1 MVDIFKLFIAVTF
14 PTEMLKEVLNIFV
27 IGLKALLR
35 IAAKTSSAF
44 HLNKFAAMLD
54 CTMWR
59 VVELCQGKVMLCM
72 VSWTC
77 CLYLSIFINLLQEMI
92 LSSILSW
99 LCSFSIPSQWLKLRE
114 YLPFSKNWF
123 IISTRGWE
131 TTLCLLS
138 DSSSKSLKEDENV
151 AVNNSAP
158 LDSFGWDC
166 PSPDEEGYELHGSR
180 SLTKDKMHDV
190 AAESVILACETF
202 SYFLR
207 FYFWNTDIK
216 IIS

>member
-1 MVDIFKLFIAVTF
+1 
-14 PTEMLKEVLNIFV
+14 
-27 IGLKALLR
+27 
-35 IAAKTSSAF
+35 
-44 HLNKFAAMLD
+44 
-54 CTMWR
+54 
-59 VVELCQGKVMLCM
+59 M

-77 CLYLSIFINLLQEMI
+77 CLYLSIFINLLHEMI

-158 LDSFGWDC
+158 LDFLVETVHHQMKKGMNSMGQ
-166 PSPDEEGYELHGSR
+166 GHQQ
-180 SLTKDKMHDV
+180 MHEV
-190 AAESVILACETF
+190 AAESVILARETF

-207 FYFWNTDIK
+207 LYFYYFV
-216 IIS
+216 ISCCMCCKLMFFMQNVLILSK

>member
-1 MVDIFKLFIAVTF
+1 
-14 PTEMLKEVLNIFV
+14 
-27 IGLKALLR
+27 
-35 IAAKTSSAF
+35 
-44 HLNKFAAMLD
+44 
-54 CTMWR
+54 
-59 VVELCQGKVMLCM
+59 M

-158 LDSFGWDC
+158 LDFFGWDC

-180 SLTKDKMHDV
+180 SSTKDKMHEV
-190 AAESVILACETF
+190 AAESVILARETF

-207 FYFWNTDIK
+207 LYFYYFVISCFMCCKLMFFYAKCINFIK
-216 IIS
+216 IKLLFESWGFCFC